1 MGGGIANTCL
11 LAQGFSIGS
20 SLVEES
26 MLEEALE
33 LANRNNVI
41 LPKMVVTAD
50 NIKQKGTIK
59 SVDNIREDESIF
71 DIAPESFEEQQDIFR
86 KADTILW
93 NGPMGLFEEIAFAQG
108 TNQIANMIVSS
119 KGFSVAGGGDT
130 ISAAD
135 KAGVLK
141 ELDYVSTAGG
151 AFLEFIEGRNLPSLE
166 ALQLKW
172 AK

>member
-1 MGGGIANTCL
+1 
-11 LAQGFSIGS
+11 
-20 SLVEES
+20 

-33 LANRNNVI
+33 LSKRNNVI

-108 TNQIANMIVSS
+108 TNQIAKMIVSS
-119 KGFSVAGGGDT
+119 KGFSVAGGGD
-130 ISAAD
+130 S
-135 KAGVLK
+135 KAGVLDK
-141 ELDYVSTAGG
+141 LDYVSTAGG
-151 AFLEFIEGRNLPSLE
+151 AFLEFIEGRKLPSLE
-166 ALQLKW
+166 ALQLKLV
-172 AK
+172 K